1 MENSSFEK
9 NDSPEVPNELPERKP
24 HPELIGANNAAA
36 GFGDYLAM
44 VLQQEI
50 DVLKSKGNPS
60 APLTNDPSV
69 QDCTDETVSDCHSG
83 GSSCSS
89 NRCEILDFHPRRPER
104 PTDDSWG
111 SDPPRNP
118 PPKRFTDDYPRFG
131 PFPWDYL

>member
-9 NDSPEVPNELPERKP
+9 NDSLEVPNGQAEVKP
-24 HPELIGANNAAA
+24 HPELTDANNAVA
-36 GFGDYLAM
+36 GFGDYLAR

-50 DVLKSKGNPS
+50 YALKSKGGPS
-60 APLTNDPSV
+60 ASLTDKPVV
-69 QDCTDETVSDCHSG
+69 QDRSDEAISDCHSVG
-83 GSSCSS
+83 PSCSS
-89 NRCEILDFHPRRPER
+89 NGCEILDFHPRRPER

-118 PPKRFTDDYPRFG
+118 PPKRFTEDYPRFG